1 MLYGEFNGRCVMQF
15 VRLAT
20 TRVTSPAALHASL
33 VRRLCMKL
41 DWPPRKS
48 LDWMMAATR
57 VHWLKSRV
65 RVVWLIR
72 KYFSNLLVIWYTMT
86 SLATVRVIGLVLL
99 ASPLV
104 LVYFAAWIVC
114 LRSASL
120 NWMSRASPC
129 HLAVVP
135 ASAVVRM
142 SPDC

>member
-1 MLYGEFNGRCVMQF
+1 
-15 VRLAT
+15 
-20 TRVTSPAALHASL
+20 
-33 VRRLCMKL
+33 
-41 DWPPRKS
+41 
-48 LDWMMAATR
+48 
-57 VHWLKSRV
+57 
-65 RVVWLIR
+65 
-72 KYFSNLLVIWYTMT
+72 MT
-86 SLATVRVIGLVLL
+86 SLATVRVIGLALL

-120 NWMSRASPC
+120 NWMSRVSPLYTRYPIVARAWPGGCLRPSASREQRYLAYKYHRVVAC